1 MKLKN
6 GVVVYDIG
14 GNPMVICSGEA
25 LDLLHGLIHNNKTGN
40 FIFRQLQQDTTE
52 EQIVEAMLSKY
63 DVSREV
69 VTRDVRQFVQ
79 QIRELGL
86 LDE

>member
-6 GVVVYDIG
+6 GVVVYDVAG
-14 GNPMVICSGEA
+14 SPMVICSGEA

-40 FIFRQLQQDTTE
+40 FIFKQLQQETTE
-52 EQIVEAMLSKY
+52 EAIVDAMVEKY
-63 DVSREV
+63 DAP
-69 VTRDVRQFVQ
+69 RDVIAKDVSNFVG
-79 QIRELGL
+79 QIREMGL